1 MGTRRR
7 DDQSRQ
13 ARPRDREAAPPAAGG
28 RRVVPRALASEKAQM
43 VLNYFG
49 FRTVIIDNAIHP
61 EDRKLFYELQDA
73 GLLRSSWETVL
84 LLNGRNWRIF
94 YWELHETDV
103 DRVFQET
110 EGGAEPL
117 YKALPNEAWT
127 HPGASA

>member
-1 MGTRRR
+1 MINL
-7 DDQSRQ
+7 DKL
-13 ARPRDREAAPPAAGG
+13 ARAIEKRL
-28 RRVVPRALASEKAQM
+28 VVPRALASEKAQR

-61 EDRKLFYELQDA
+61 EDRRLFYELQDA